1 MASTDEKK
9 VKLWTPPADSPSHQ
23 SKLMAIASRL
33 SSPLRVSALMIS
45 VITMHLLVVQ
55 PLVERVDRLQ
65 AEIHDVDSTL
75 SEVADHRHSLSETN
89 DLLSQLKSQ
98 HEEVARARATVRQ
111 LEQLRREIVLESE
124 RIPETIRAVA
134 RLKQLP
140 NLPASQPHKGIL
152 SPQLSTTT
160 ERESPIGATAR
171 STPQAVF
178 ASTSAPIMQSAQTEQ
193 QNEQLLM
200 TASLPEL
207 LPIQEIIK
215 HPALSETTSHDSP
228 ATVQRVTD
236 GWTMQIHPQ

>member
-1 MASTDEKK
+1 MESTDEKI
-9 VKLWTPPADSPSHQ
+9 VKLWTPPADSPNFQ
-23 SKLMAIASRL
+23 SKLLAIASRL

-45 VITMHLLVVQ
+45 VITMHLLVVR

-75 SEVADHRHSLSETN
+75 SKVADHRQSLSETN

-140 NLPASQPHKGIL
+140 RFPDSDHHSDESPPPLSPTDERNRSFDTLSQSNPQTLFANLP
-152 SPQLSTTT
+152 
-160 ERESPIGATAR
+160 
-171 STPQAVF
+171 
-178 ASTSAPIMQSAQTEQ
+178 APIMQSAQLEHPDEQ
-193 QNEQLLM
+193 KLM

-207 LPIQEIIK
+207 LPVQEIIK
-215 HPALSETTSHDSP
+215 HPALNDKPTAHSSAS
-228 ATVQRVTD
+228 VQKVSN
-236 GWTMQIHPQ
+236 GWTMQIHSH